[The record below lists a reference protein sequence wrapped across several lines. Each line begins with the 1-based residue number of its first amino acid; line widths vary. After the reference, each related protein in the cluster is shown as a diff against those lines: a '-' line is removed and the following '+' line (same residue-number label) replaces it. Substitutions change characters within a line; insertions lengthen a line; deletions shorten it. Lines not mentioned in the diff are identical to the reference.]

1 LIVFFSLNLKSI
13 FYDYNEMIIKL
24 GIITAV
30 LILGG
35 MMFSTEIT
43 ALFPNTSA
51 SLTDS
56 LKNDFNYLNAKITDS
71 AENRLDTSIDKT
83 IQSVSDSVYEGITET
98 GDKLVEN
105 VNEKISEGITETGD
119 KLVENVNE
127 KISEGITETGDN
139 IKTGIIES
147 SESSKEILANEVS
160 DFNPFSFIQNIF
172 KLD

>member
-1 LIVFFSLNLKSI
+1 ML
-13 FYDYNEMIIKL
+13 IKL
-24 GIITAV
+24 GIIAAV

-43 ALFPNTSA
+43 TLFPSTSA
-51 SLTDS
+51 LLADS
-56 LKNDFNYLNAKITDS
+56 LKDDINALNEKVTNS

-83 IQSVSDSVYEGITET
+83 IQSVSDSVYQGITET

-127 KISEGITETGDN
+127 KISEGITETGV
-139 IKTGIIES
+139 ES
-147 SESSKEILANEVS
+147 SESSKEILVNEVS
-160 DFNPFSFIQNIF
+160 GFDPFSFIKNIF
-172 KLD
+172 KIN

>member
-1 LIVFFSLNLKSI
+1 
-13 FYDYNEMIIKL
+13 MIIKL
-24 GIITAV
+24 GIIAAV

-56 LKNDFNYLNAKITDS
+56 LKSDFNNLNTIITDS
-71 AENRLDTSIDKT
+71 AENRLDTSVDKT

-119 KLVENVNE
+119 DIKM
-127 KISEGITETGDN
+127 GIM
-139 IKTGIIES
+139 
-147 SESSKEILANEVS
+147 ESSKSSTEIIVNEAS
-160 DFNPFSFIQNIF
+160 DFDPFNFIQNLF
-172 KLD
+172 KIN

>member
-1 LIVFFSLNLKSI
+1 MIIFFSLNLKSI

-24 GIITAV
+24 GIIAAV

-56 LKNDFNYLNAKITDS
+56 LKNDFDNLNAKITDS

-119 KLVENVNE
+119 
-127 KISEGITETGDN
+127 D

-147 SESSKEILANEVS
+147 SESSKEILVNGVS
-160 DFNPFSFIQNIF
+160 GFDPFSFIQNIF
-172 KLD
+172 KIN

>member
-1 LIVFFSLNLKSI
+1 ML
-13 FYDYNEMIIKL
+13 IKL
-24 GIITAV
+24 GIIGAV

-43 ALFPNTSA
+43 TLFPSTSA
-51 SLTDS
+51 LLADS
-56 LKNDFNYLNAKITDS
+56 LKDDINALNEKVTNS

-119 KLVENVNE
+119 
-127 KISEGITETGDN
+127 N
-139 IKTGIIES
+139 IKTQIVES
-147 SESSKEILANEVS
+147 SESSKEILVNEVS
-160 DFNPFSFIQNIF
+160 GFDPFSFIKNIF
-172 KLD
+172 KIN